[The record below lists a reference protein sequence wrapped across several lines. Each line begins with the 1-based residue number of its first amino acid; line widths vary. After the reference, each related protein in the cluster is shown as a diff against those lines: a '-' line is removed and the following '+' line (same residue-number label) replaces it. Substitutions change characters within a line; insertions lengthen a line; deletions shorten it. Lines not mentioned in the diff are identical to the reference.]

1 MAAKKYRNDIMMPFV
16 NKLIKI
22 IKTLARR
29 VFTAEKNAERLLAQT
44 DVLKASN
51 EKLKKRIG
59 SKNWS

>member
-1 MAAKKYRNDIMMPFV
+1 MMPFV